1 MNIDNTT
8 KEKLVLGTAGLA
20 GIWGP
25 VNLSESIKVLH
36 RSWEYGIY
44 YTDTAPAYAAAETL
58 VSKALKSW
66 KGAPPIVSTKVGKR
80 QADYPDALAFDY
92 SPAYIHESIDNSRKL
107 FNMDCLD
114 IVFLHDPGCMPLE
127 DIKVAIDTMLELKQ
141 RGCIRALG
149 IGGNY
154 GAAFRGMATS
164 GVFDYFMGYNRY
176 NLIRQS
182 AAHEEFIDLD
192 KAAVKIWQA
201 SPLYMGLL
209 GSKFDSYQKLEP
221 SWIPADD
228 LAVAKRWRKHCEER
242 QLSLTGLALNYV
254 HLSSFVNCMVL
265 GASTMA
271 EWEDSIHWL
280 EAPAERIE
288 ALKLLGENNPFKA

>member
-1 MNIDNTT
+1 MDNIT

-36 RSWEYGIY
+36 RSWEYGIR

-66 KGAPPIVSTKVGKR
+66 KGEPPVVSTKVGKR
-80 QADYPDALAFDY
+80 QADHPDAVAFDY
-92 SPAYIHESIDNSRKL
+92 NPAYIRESIDNSRKL
-107 FNMDCLD
+107 FNRDILD

-127 DIKVAIDTMLELKQ
+127 DIKVATHTLLELKQ
-141 RGCIRALG
+141 RGSIRALG

-154 GAAFRGMATS
+154 GGDFRDMATS

-182 AAHEEFIDLD
+182 AADEEFIDLG
-192 KAAVKIWQA
+192 KASVKIWQA

-209 GSKFDSYQKLEP
+209 GSKFDSYQELEP
-221 SWIPADD
+221 SWIPAED
-228 LAVAKRWRKHCEER
+228 LAVVRYWWKYCEER

-254 HLSSFVNCMVL
+254 HLSSFVNRMVL

-271 EWEDSIHWL
+271 EWENSIYWL
-280 EAPAERIE
+280 EAPAERNE
-288 ALKLLGENNPFKA
+288 ALKLLREINPFKA

>member
-1 MNIDNTT
+1 
-8 KEKLVLGTAGLA
+8 
-20 GIWGP
+20 
-25 VNLSESIKVLH
+25 
-36 RSWEYGIY
+36 
-44 YTDTAPAYAAAETL
+44 
-58 VSKALKSW
+58 
-66 KGAPPIVSTKVGKR
+66 
-80 QADYPDALAFDY
+80 
-92 SPAYIHESIDNSRKL
+92 
-107 FNMDCLD
+107 
-114 IVFLHDPGCMPLE
+114 
-127 DIKVAIDTMLELKQ
+127 
-141 RGCIRALG
+141 
-149 IGGNY
+149 
-154 GAAFRGMATS
+154 
-164 GVFDYFMGYNRY
+164 
-176 NLIRQS
+176 
-182 AAHEEFIDLD
+182 
-192 KAAVKIWQA
+192 VKIWQA